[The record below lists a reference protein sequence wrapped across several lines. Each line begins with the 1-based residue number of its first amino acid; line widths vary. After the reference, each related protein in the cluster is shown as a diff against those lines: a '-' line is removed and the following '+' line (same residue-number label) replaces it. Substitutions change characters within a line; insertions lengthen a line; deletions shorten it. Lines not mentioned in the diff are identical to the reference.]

1 MNTEIKEMLDELYSS
16 RETWGSATLA
26 KTFQKHGLHIGGEK
40 TINRAAEVLSVP
52 YVELFIGG
60 HKCKSYP
67 KESAAQIFK
76 YILNTNKAQRTA
88 DWLKLHPDVAL
99 IYSENKRKSIEKVL
113 KEKAEIKNASLY
125 LKCWE
130 AAKTLKITKYKFI
143 EFCTKLDIH
152 INDDSILKTD
162 FEKIKKYLEDN
173 YSSDPY
179 IRGRQMAIDKW
190 NSSENKEERYSK
202 TTGTRSE
209 NVNKARVILET
220 ELGIKCY
227 TPKEAAEYIGKNN
240 STLISGMQLLGLPM
254 YKRNGSYLYDEES
267 LKILKNFYLN
277 KNGLKGQLAR
287 VFEQKIRDEKHEFLC
302 EKTFSDCCW
311 RDDSKHPLRFDYYFP
326 KYNLVVEVQGSQH
339 FRPSSMGADMTEEEI
354 LETFNGL
361 KERDAIK
368 KQYCQEHNINFI
380 EIIKKDDFKKFDDII
395 YKIKLKEINY
405 ESFQHFN
412 N

>member
-1 MNTEIKEMLDELYSS
+1 MNTEIQEMLDALYGV

-26 KTFQKHGLHIGGEK
+26 KTFQKHNLHIGGEK
-40 TINRAAEVLSVP
+40 TIKRAAEVLSVS

-60 HKCKSYP
+60 HKCISYP

-76 YILNTNKAQRTA
+76 YILNTNKSQRTA

-99 IYSENKRKSIEKVL
+99 IYSQNKRKSIEKVL
-113 KEKAEIKNASLY
+113 KEKAEIKNASPY

-130 AAKTLKITKYKFI
+130 AAMTLKITKYKFL
-143 EFCTKLDIH
+143 EFCTKLGISTS
-152 INDDSILKTD
+152 NDSILKTD
-162 FEKIKKYLEDN
+162 FEKVKKYLEDN
-173 YSSDPY
+173 YSSDPH
-179 IRGRQMAIDKW
+179 IRSRQMAIDTC
-190 NSSENKEERYSK
+190 NSSENKEERYNK
-202 TTGTRSE
+202 TSATRGE
-209 NVNKARVILET
+209 NVNRARIELEV

-240 STLISGMQLLGLPM
+240 STLISGMKLLGLPM

-302 EKTFSDCCW
+302 EKTFSGCYW
-311 RDDSKHPLRFDYYFP
+311 HDDSKHPLRFDYYFP
-326 KYNLVVEVQGSQH
+326 KYNLIVEVQGSQH
-339 FRPSSMGADMTEEEI
+339 FIPSSMGADMTEEEI
-354 LETFNGL
+354 LESFNGL
-361 KERDAIK
+361 KERDIIK

-380 EIIKKDDFKKFDDII
+380 EIITKDDFKKFDDVI
-395 YKIKLKEINY
+395 YKIKVKEINH
-405 ESFQHFN
+405 ESF
-412 N
+412 